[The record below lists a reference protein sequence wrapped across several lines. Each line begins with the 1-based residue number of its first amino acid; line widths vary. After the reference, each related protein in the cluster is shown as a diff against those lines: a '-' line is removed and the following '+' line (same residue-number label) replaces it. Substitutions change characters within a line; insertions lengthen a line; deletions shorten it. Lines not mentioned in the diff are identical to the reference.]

1 MLFAAI
7 VAVLVW
13 VPSYLFI
20 HDFNTWQLV
29 INTSTT
35 IVTFV
40 MGFAIQSTQNRS
52 ERAVNAKLD
61 ALIWCTPGASNR
73 LVGIEN
79 AADGQIR
86 AEQAEIQKR
95 ADPD

>member
-7 VAVLVW
+7 ALVLLW
-13 VPSYLFI
+13 VPTILLI
-20 HDFNTWQLV
+20 RDINTWQLV

-40 MGFAIQSTQNRS
+40 MGFAIQSTQSRS
-52 ERAVNAKLD
+52 ERAVNTKLD
-61 ALIWCTPGASNR
+61 VLVACTPGASNR

-79 AADGQIR
+79 ASDDTIR
-86 AEQAEIQKR
+86 AEQAEVQQR
-95 ADPD
+95 ADTN